1 MPWELH
7 LEGSRSLKDKRHVLK
22 SLKDRLHNRF
32 NVSAAETAH
41 HDLWQRA
48 ELTVCVVSNER
59 GHAESVL
66 READRPV
73 AGAAG
78 ARLADTSTRHLWG
91 DAAPRRPPPPTPRAR
106 RRGDPAPW
114 RGISRRPR

>member
-1 MPWELH
+1 MTWELH
-7 LEGSRSLKDKRHVLK
+7 LEGSHSLKDKRHVLK

-66 READRPV
+66 READRLV

-78 ARLADTSTRHLWG
+78 ARIVDTSTSHLWD
-91 DAAPRRPPPPTPRAR
+91 DATAPSPPRPPPQRSA
-106 RRGDPAPW
+106 G
-114 RGISRRPR
+114 

>member
-1 MPWELH
+1 MTWELH
-7 LEGSRSLKDKRHVLK
+7 LAACRSLKDKRHVLK

-59 GHAESVL
+59 GHAECVL
-66 READRPV
+66 READRLV
-73 AGAAG
+73 EAADG
-78 ARLADTSTRHLWG
+78 ARIVDTST
-91 DAAPRRPPPPTPRAR
+91 
-106 RRGDPAPW
+106 
-114 RGISRRPR
+114 SFF

>member
-1 MPWELH
+1 VVVGVMTWELH

-66 READRPV
+66 READRLV

-78 ARLADTSTRHLWG
+78 ARIVDTSTSYL
-91 DAAPRRPPPPTPRAR
+91 
-106 RRGDPAPW
+106 
-114 RGISRRPR
+114 

>member
-1 MPWELH
+1 MTWELH
-7 LEGSRSLKDKRHVLK
+7 LEGCRSLKEKRHVLK

-66 READRPV
+66 READRLV

-78 ARLADTSTRHLWG
+78 ARLVGTRTRYLWD
-91 DAAPRRPPPPTPRAR
+91 DATTPSPPPPFPPPRRPACPRA
-106 RRGDPAPW
+106 P
-114 RGISRRPR
+114 